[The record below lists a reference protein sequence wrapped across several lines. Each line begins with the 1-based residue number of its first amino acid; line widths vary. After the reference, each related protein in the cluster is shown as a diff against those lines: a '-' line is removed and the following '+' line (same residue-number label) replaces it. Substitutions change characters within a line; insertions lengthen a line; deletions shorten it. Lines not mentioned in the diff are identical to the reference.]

1 MEPIILTAA
10 ITGAE
15 TTRKDQPNLPITP
28 QEQAQEAKACFEA
41 GARVVHLHVREDD
54 GSPTQR
60 MERFKE
66 SISAIRKAV
75 PEMIIQ
81 ISTGGAVGE
90 PFENRLAPL
99 ALKPDMGTL
108 NAGTLNFG
116 NEIFINHPNDII
128 RLAEAFKEYGVV
140 PEVEV
145 YESGMIDIVAKL
157 IKQGA
162 IVHTPLHL
170 QFVLGVPGGMSGKPK
185 NLLYMMEHLKE
196 EIPTATWAVAGIG
209 RWHLPT
215 AMMALVSGGHIRCG
229 FEDNIFYHKGIVAD
243 SNAQLVAR
251 IARIAKEIGR
261 PIATPQQARD
271 ILALPNVATDNLS
284 VGLSMADGTSAT
296 TKRV

>member
-28 QEQAQEAKACFEA
+28 DEQAREAKACFDA
-41 GARVVHLHVREDD
+41 GARVIHLHVREDD

-60 MERFKE
+60 LQRFKE
-66 SISAIRKAV
+66 SIEAIRHAA
-75 PEMIIQ
+75 PEVIVQ

-99 ALKPDMGTL
+99 SLKPDMGTL

-116 NEIFINHPNDII
+116 DEVFMNHPKDII

-145 YESGMIDIVAKL
+145 YESGMIDVVSRLVKKEI
-157 IKQGA
+157 I
-162 IVHTPLHL
+162 IHHPLHI

-185 NLLYMMEHLKE
+185 NLLYMAEHLAE

-209 RWHLPT
+209 RWHIPT
-215 AMMALVSGGHIRCG
+215 AMLAMVMGGHIRCG
-229 FEDNIFYHKGIVAD
+229 FEDNIYYHKGIVAD

-251 IARIAKEIGR
+251 LARIATEIGR
-261 PIATPQQARD
+261 PIATPEQARA
-271 ILALPNVATDNLS
+271 ILALPQ
-284 VGLSMADGTSAT
+284 
-296 TKRV
+296 K

>member
-1 MEPIILTAA
+1 MEPLILTAA

-15 TTRKDQPNLPITP
+15 TTRKDQPNLPVTP
-28 QEQAQEAKACFEA
+28 EEQAREAKACFAA
-41 GARVVHLHVREDD
+41 GARVIHLHVREDD
-54 GSPTQR
+54 GSPSQR
-60 MERFKE
+60 LERFSA
-66 SISAIRKAV
+66 SIAAIRNAV

-90 PFENRLAPL
+90 PFEKRLAPL

-116 NEIFINHPNDII
+116 NEIFINHPLDII

-157 IKQGA
+157 VKQG
-162 IVHTPLHL
+162 IITHQPLHV

-185 NLLYMMEHLKE
+185 NVLYMAEHLAS

-215 AMMALVSGGHIRCG
+215 AMIALATGGHIRCG

-251 IARIAKEIGR
+251 IARIAAEIGR
-261 PIATPQQARD
+261 PLATPDQARE
-271 ILALPNVATDNLS
+271 ILALNY
-284 VGLSMADGTSAT
+284 VGVS
-296 TKRV
+296 K

>member
-1 MEPIILTAA
+1 MIYTRNNMEPIILTAA

-28 QEQAQEAKACFEA
+28 AEQAAEAKACFAA

-60 MERFKE
+60 MERFKD
-66 SISAIRKAV
+66 SIDAIRQAV

-90 PFENRLAPL
+90 PFEKRLAPL

-116 NEIFINHPNDII
+116 NDIFINHPQDII
-128 RLAEAFKEYGVV
+128 RLAEAFKEFGVV

-145 YESGMIDIVAKL
+145 YESGMIDVVAKL
-157 IKQGA
+157 VKQGI

-185 NLLYMMEHLKE
+185 NLLYMTEHLAE

-215 AMMALVSGGHIRCG
+215 AMMALVLGGHIRCG
-229 FEDNIFYHKGIVAD
+229 FEDNIFYHKGIIAE
-243 SNAQLVAR
+243 SNAQLIGR
-251 IARIAKEIGR
+251 IARIAEEIGR
-261 PIATPQQARD
+261 PIASPQQARQ
-271 ILALPNVATDNLS
+271 ILALPVNQ
-284 VGLSMADGTSAT
+284 G
-296 TKRV
+296 

>member
-1 MEPIILTAA
+1 MKPIIFTAA

-28 QEQAQEAKACFEA
+28 QEQAAEAKACFEA
-41 GARVVHLHVREDD
+41 GARVIHLHVREDD

-66 SISAIRKAV
+66 SIEAIRTAV
-75 PEMIIQ
+75 PEVIIQ

-90 PFENRLAPL
+90 AFEKRLAPL

-116 NEIFINHPNDII
+116 DDIFINHPNDIV

-145 YESGMIDIVAKL
+145 YESGMIDVVARLVKKGV
-157 IKQGA
+157 IT
-162 IVHTPLHL
+162 HTPLHI

-185 NLLYMMEHLKE
+185 NLLYMAEHLKE

-209 RWHLPT
+209 RWHIPT
-215 AMMALVSGGHIRCG
+215 SLVAMIAGGHVRCG
-229 FEDNIFYHKGIVAD
+229 FEDNIYYHKGVVAD

-251 IARIAKEIGR
+251 LARIATEIGR
-261 PIATPQQARD
+261 PIATPEQARE
-271 ILALPNVATDNLS
+271 ILALPA
-284 VGLSMADGTSAT
+284 
-296 TKRV
+296 K

>member
-1 MEPIILTAA
+1 MKPIILTAA

-28 QEQAQEAKACFEA
+28 EEQAKEAKACFEL
-41 GARVVHLHVREDD
+41 GARVIHLHVREDD

-60 MERFKE
+60 MERFKD
-66 SISAIRKAV
+66 SIDAIRHAV
-75 PEMIIQ
+75 PEVIIQ

-90 PFENRLAPL
+90 AFEKRLAPL
-99 ALKPDMGTL
+99 ALKPNMGTL

-116 NEIFINHPNDII
+116 DEIFINHPKDII
-128 RLAEAFKEYGVV
+128 RLAEAFKEFSVV

-145 YESGMIDIVAKL
+145 YESGMIDVVSRLVKKGI
-157 IKQGA
+157 IT
-162 IVHTPLHL
+162 HSPLHI

-185 NLLYMMEHLKE
+185 NLLYMIEHLAE

-215 AMMALVSGGHIRCG
+215 AMVAMVTGGHIRCG
-229 FEDNIFYHKGIVAD
+229 FEDNIFYHKGLVAD

-251 IARIAKEIGR
+251 LARIATEIGR
-261 PIATPQQARD
+261 PIATPEQARE
-271 ILALPNVATDNLS
+271 ILALPA
-284 VGLSMADGTSAT
+284 
-296 TKRV
+296 K